1 MENSSEP
8 LHNAEEDY
16 LLMAKDL
23 KQYFMIKIPKA
34 VRTLKIPLKA
44 VDGVDIS
51 IKRGEV
57 IGLVGESGCGKTTLG
72 RVLINLITPTEGYL
86 FFNPPKH
93 IIEKVKNNEQL
104 SKGEIKEFSLY
115 HLSKRKMRELRKEMQ
130 IVYQD
135 PYSSLD
141 PRYLI
146 KDIITEPLFSF
157 GVKKEEA
164 YNIARNLLIEVGLSE
179 DFMNRYPHQLSG
191 GQRQRVAVARALA
204 LNPKFIV
211 LDEPTSALDVSVQAQ
226 VLNILR
232 DLKEKHN
239 LTMLFI
245 SHHMMVIRHISD
257 RIFVMYLGKI
267 VEIAETE
274 ALFSNPLHPY
284 SMALLSAVPIP
295 DPKIKRTRIILEG
308 DVPSPINPPQG
319 CRFHTR
325 CRFAFEKCGWT
336 AEELIESMSLILDS
350 TRNQEL
356 LNYPI
361 LKDVEIFNDN
371 SFKVNFVEPLKE
383 EHLETI
389 KAVIDKEK
397 KAGSVRQLFGI
408 ESVKLDNGGMVVE
421 LYKDIKEPPL
431 IEDKEGHFVS
441 CWLYEKG
448 KN

>member
-1 MENSSEP
+1 MESSEP
-8 LHNAEEDY
+8 EKNIDEEY
-16 LLMAKDL
+16 LLIAKGI
-23 KQYFMIKIPKA
+23 KQYFTIKIPQTI
-34 VRTLKIPLKA
+34 RTLKIPLKA
-44 VDGVDIS
+44 VDGIDLS

-72 RVLINLITPTEGYL
+72 RALINLVTPTEGYL
-86 FFNPPKH
+86 FFDPPKN
-93 IIEKVKNNEQL
+93 ILDKLKKNEPL
-104 SKGEIKEFSLY
+104 SKKEINEFSLY
-115 HLSKRKMRELRKEMQ
+115 HLKKRKMRELRKEMQ

-157 GVKKEEA
+157 KYKKEEA
-164 YNIARNLLIEVGLSE
+164 YEIARNLLLEVGLSE

-191 GQRQRVAVARALA
+191 GQRQRVAVARAIA

-274 ALFSNPLHPY
+274 DLFSNPLHPY
-284 SMALLSAVPIP
+284 TMALLSAVPIP
-295 DPKIKRTRIILEG
+295 DPKIKRSRVILEG

-336 AEELIESMSLILDS
+336 SDELVESISLVMDS
-350 TRNQEL
+350 QEPMWFA
-356 LNYPI
+356 LN
-361 LKDVEIFNDN
+361 F
-371 SFKVNFVEPLKE
+371 
-383 EHLETI
+383 HLFQPF
-389 KAVIDKEK
+389 
-397 KAGSVRQLFGI
+397 S
-408 ESVKLDNGGMVVE
+408 
-421 LYKDIKEPPL
+421 
-431 IEDKEGHFVS
+431 
-441 CWLYEKG
+441 
-448 KN
+448 

>member
-1 MENSSEP
+1 MESSEP
-8 LHNAEEDY
+8 EKNTDEEY
-16 LLMAKDL
+16 LLIAKGI
-23 KQYFMIKIPKA
+23 KQYFTIKIPQTI
-34 VRTLKIPLKA
+34 RTLKIPLKA
-44 VDGVDIS
+44 VDGIDLS

-72 RVLINLITPTEGYL
+72 RALINLVTPTEGYL
-86 FFNPPKH
+86 FFNPPKN
-93 IIEKVKNNEQL
+93 ILDKLKKNEPL
-104 SKGEIKEFSLY
+104 SKKEINEFSLY
-115 HLSKRKMRELRKEMQ
+115 HLKKRKMRELRKEMQ

-157 GVKKEEA
+157 KYKKEEA
-164 YNIARNLLIEVGLSE
+164 YEIARNLLIEVGLSE

-191 GQRQRVAVARALA
+191 GQRQRVAVARAIA

-274 ALFSNPLHPY
+274 ELFSNPLHPY
-284 SMALLSAVPIP
+284 TMALLSAVPIP
-295 DPKIKRTRIILEG
+295 DPKIKRSRVILEG

-336 AEELIESMSLILDS
+336 SDELVESISLVMDS
-350 TRNQEL
+350 TRNTEL

-361 LKDVEIFNDN
+361 IKDVEIYDSN

-383 EHLETI
+383 EQIETI
-389 KAVIDKEK
+389 KTVIDKEK
-397 KAGSVRQLFGI
+397 KLGSVRQVFGI
-408 ESVKLDNGGMVVE
+408 ESVKLDNGGMVIE

-431 IEDKEGHFVS
+431 IEDKKGHFVS
-441 CWLYEKG
+441 CWLYQKDQQ
-448 KN
+448 N

>member
-1 MENSSEP
+1 MESSEP
-8 LHNAEEDY
+8 LNNAEEDY
-16 LLMAKDL
+16 LLVAKNL
-23 KQYFMIKIPKA
+23 KQYFMIKIPKT

-72 RVLINLITPTEGYL
+72 RALINLVTPNEGYL
-86 FFNPPKH
+86 FFNPPKN
-93 IIEKVKNNEQL
+93 IIEKLKNNEPL
-104 SKGEIKEFSLY
+104 TKKEINDFSLY

-157 GVKKEEA
+157 GFKKEEA
-164 YNIARNLLIEVGLSE
+164 YNIAKNLLLEVGLSE

-232 DLKEKHN
+232 DLKDKHN

-295 DPKIKRTRIILEG
+295 DPKIKRTRVILEG

-336 AEELIESMSLILDS
+336 AEELVESMSLILDS

-361 LKDVEIFNDN
+361 IKDVEIFNDN
-371 SFKVNFVEPLKE
+371 NFKINFVEPLKE
-383 EHLETI
+383 EQLETI

-397 KAGSVRQLFGI
+397 KGGSVRPIFGV
-408 ESVKLDNGGMVVE
+408 ESVKLNNGSLEVE

-431 IEDKEGHFVS
+431 IEDSKGHFVS

-448 KN
+448 KD

>member
-1 MENSSEP
+1 MESSEP
-8 LHNAEEDY
+8 EKNTDEEY
-16 LLMAKDL
+16 LLIAKGI
-23 KQYFMIKIPKA
+23 KQYFTIKIPQTI
-34 VRTLKIPLKA
+34 RTLKIPLKA
-44 VDGVDIS
+44 VDGIDLS

-72 RVLINLITPTEGYL
+72 RALINLVTPTEGYL
-86 FFNPPKH
+86 FFDPPKN
-93 IIEKVKNNEQL
+93 ILDKLKKNEPL
-104 SKGEIKEFSLY
+104 SKKEINEFSLY
-115 HLSKRKMRELRKEMQ
+115 HLKKRKMRELRKEMQ

-157 GVKKEEA
+157 KYKKEEA
-164 YNIARNLLIEVGLSE
+164 YEIARNLLIEVGLSE

-191 GQRQRVAVARALA
+191 GQRQRVAVARAIA

-274 ALFSNPLHPY
+274 DLFSNPLHPY
-284 SMALLSAVPIP
+284 TMALLSAVPIP
-295 DPKIKRTRIILEG
+295 DPKITRSRVILEG

-336 AEELIESMSLILDS
+336 SDELVESISLVMDS
-350 TRNQEL
+350 TRNTEL

-361 LKDVEIFNDN
+361 IKDVEIYDNN

-383 EHLETI
+383 EQIETI
-389 KAVIDKEK
+389 KTVIDKEK
-397 KAGSVRQLFGI
+397 KLGSVRQVFGI
-408 ESVKLDNGGMVVE
+408 ESVKLDNGGMVIE

-431 IEDKEGHFVS
+431 IEDKKGHFVA
-441 CWLYEKG
+441 CWLYQKDQQ
-448 KN
+448 N